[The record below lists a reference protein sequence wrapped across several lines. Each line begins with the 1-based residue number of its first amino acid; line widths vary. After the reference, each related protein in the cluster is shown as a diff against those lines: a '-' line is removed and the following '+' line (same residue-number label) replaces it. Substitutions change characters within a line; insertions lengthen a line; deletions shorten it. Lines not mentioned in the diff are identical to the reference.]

1 MLCDK
6 RKSTSEELARNEIRY
21 DKSGMISPD
30 IAIEE
35 YVRLPISY
43 NSFNEFCTISSYKIN
58 LNKETTSYYNEV

>member
-43 NSFNEFCTISSYKIN
+43 TLSMNFALYLRTKLI
-58 LNKETTSYYNEV
+58 